1 MLAADATF
9 VVAARRNQHL
19 PRQIQ
24 SFLHHLPS
32 APGEAVSVLL
42 WAPGGLLFRAHQAI
56 KAQIERSSHWRPF
69 RRLRNAAAGV
79 GQDDANRVGSCGP
92 RAARVA
98 ARWAEQGMLAERQL
112 LLEDAISYYEKAAAA
127 EPGVAEYWAR
137 MSKACS
143 DSSYVAG
150 TPPDKAVALQRRAIE
165 LGLKAVEADPSSGFG
180 WVACCVSRG
189 RLALFVDNRTKVALA
204 RQAQDDVRKAL
215 HLEPH
220 NDVAHHLLGRWNYE
234 MASVNAVVRTIIHML
249 YGQALMAGSYK
260 EAANCYQRAVA
271 LRPDYLIH
279 RVELGRTY
287 VKLGQPQEAA
297 KELETA
303 LELDVPDINALLQKA
318 DAVALL
324 AKLKSSK

>member
-1 MLAADATF
+1 MTLSWTPDAPCY
-9 VVAARRNQHL
+9 VHL
-19 PRQIQ
+19 YLQIQ

-127 EPGVAEYWAR
+127 EPGVAEYWWVLAHNTSSGCHGAWRAPLRAGGQSCCECLPVRCTQARHTSAWTQPTPHPDHYHSPPRMQHHASNHTPPSIEPRRAR

-189 RLALFVDNRTKVALA
+189 RLALFVDNRTKVRTVWRGGA
-204 RQAQDDVRKAL
+204 R
-215 HLEPH
+215 
-220 NDVAHHLLGRWNYE
+220 
-234 MASVNAVVRTIIHML
+234 
-249 YGQALMAGSYK
+249 AGWRGWS
-260 EAANCYQRAVA
+260 
-271 LRPDYLIH
+271 
-279 RVELGRTY
+279 
-287 VKLGQPQEAA
+287 
-297 KELETA
+297 
-303 LELDVPDINALLQKA
+303 
-318 DAVALL
+318 
-324 AKLKSSK
+324 